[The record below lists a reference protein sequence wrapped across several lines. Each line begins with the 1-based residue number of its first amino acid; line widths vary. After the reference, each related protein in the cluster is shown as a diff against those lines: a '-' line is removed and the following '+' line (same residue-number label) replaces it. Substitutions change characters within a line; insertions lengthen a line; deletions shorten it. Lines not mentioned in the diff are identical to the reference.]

1 MRIYKVS
8 EKPTMGV
15 TGTIHT
21 AMKVRVLWDDGTQE
35 ICGVSDAAQDVVE
48 FLSGSGRKVI
58 SWAEV
63 EPRSDRPE
71 IRPDRKC

>member
-1 MRIYKVS
+1 MLLPAGMLWSS
-8 EKPTMGV
+8 ETP
-15 TGTIHT
+15 
-21 AMKVRVLWDDGTQE
+21 DDGTVE